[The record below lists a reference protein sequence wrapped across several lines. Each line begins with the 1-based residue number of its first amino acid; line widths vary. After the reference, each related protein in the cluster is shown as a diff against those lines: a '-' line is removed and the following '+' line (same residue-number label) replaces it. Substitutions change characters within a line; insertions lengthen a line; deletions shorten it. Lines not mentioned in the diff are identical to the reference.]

1 MRNLKRA
8 LSLAMAS
15 VMLMGMTVT
24 GVGASYKDVEKSN
37 NNREA
42 IEVLQSVGI
51 MIGDKNGNFN
61 PEQKVTRNEMAVVMS
76 NLMAYNVATYKDTAP
91 FTDVPEWAEPY
102 VAACYT
108 NGITSGTSAKTFSG
122 DEPVTTAQAAL
133 MVMKALGYFQYKS
146 DFKDEWQLATIS
158 QGNKI
163 DLFEDVESPVREA
176 MTRSDV
182 ARLVLNALEAGT
194 VEAEKTNS
202 DITVGDITISGSVV
216 YKYITSGRDYAKSIN
231 DRLVTNNDGTHSSG
245 SIVELGEKLYQGD
258 LQKKN
263 SYKAYDDFGR
273 PANVWTYK
281 SKEIGTYAEKAQY
294 TYTKAISNKD
304 LYNEIGVG
312 VMEDKEYTWN
322 VYYNGVSN
330 GVIKPDKNSTDDF
343 FKTATG
349 TLTEV
354 YVDTANKKVTISV
367 IDTFLAEVVRVN
379 KGEKTTTLSLNYLS
393 PSTNTGSR
401 QTSVELED
409 NTLVEGDKVLVT
421 LYEDGSQF
429 SVATIEKAQTASGK
443 VTAVKSVYDQKK
455 NGKYAV
461 MDEKQYDYVG
471 NTFAKDLADTN
482 LEDPTLNA
490 QTTLYLDAYGNM
502 IAFEA
507 TERSVNYLYVQDSMK
522 ELNGVKVMAVF
533 ADGTKEAV
541 NVDKLTKADGTTVIE
556 TSKLQ
561 QTDVPAGVYAYV
573 KSGSTYQ
580 LKQLADANADTG
592 VWTGTPADQ
601 KYDDGKTGDK
611 VTAAGTYQNKYT
623 AYNIKK
629 GLNAIQVTYYNE
641 VDRKTEAG
649 SQNVVSLNN
658 STIFVDVVGGVI
670 YTGYQ
675 NVPTMNDIDFFV
687 VYNKQLNADVVY
699 ITKGADTTTSD
710 SYFYVL
716 DKTPLTTVKDS
727 KNDYRYEYKVMIN
740 NEKKTVVLKG
750 TNKDN
755 NSNVLDSNKLY
766 KIEKITPS
774 GEITEVKLV
783 STFSTAFQTNQNIAV
798 SKNAGT
804 IRVEKDVNI
813 AGATKNLVDGYT
825 DQRIYSYDK
834 DTTFVQVEL
843 KKNGDVNS
851 VAVASSSI
859 INTTDDNGSPK
870 GFSNVYVISVND
882 KDSRAPKAELVYVI
896 TAHDDQFAD
905 PTVTYP
911 TTLPQNI
918 TKIEVKKADGTVVNS
933 GTQVKDGETLTINVT
948 AASGYKAVVKV
959 NGIDLTGNTHKVTGP
974 VTITV
979 VAEDPNALPADKYPI
994 TIGNQNGLS
1003 TAKKLSM
1010 TYPKADPQ
1018 KPDLGAV
1025 ANAVVAKLTAE
1036 GYTDVKLVTAT
1047 PTTAVK
1053 FNGTK
1058 GAITYGFELNY
1069 DTDVT
1074 VAKATVTLTGTV
1086 TEAQLSDALNAN
1098 DVVTLDADVT
1108 VTQALTVPAG
1118 RTLTV
1123 NAGKTLT
1130 ANGALTVN
1138 GDINGDG
1145 TLTVNG
1151 GLTISGKIKGAGAV
1165 NITGGNVTGGNNIT
1179 STGKVTLSGGTVD
1192 RLNGGTDVEVTDNV
1206 TVTGGATVNGGK
1218 TLTIAQGK
1226 TLTVKGGLIVY
1237 GSVEGAGAVNITGNV
1252 TRGNN
1257 IASTGKI
1264 TLNNGTID
1272 KLANTADVV
1281 VDGTVT
1287 LSGVAEPKALAFGAA
1302 GKVSMS
1308 VATAELKVP
1317 AGTELGSVDVVP
1329 QGKLTLTGDNIKVKA
1344 NATLKIVPADGI
1356 DFSNKTLTGTDATSK
1371 VQFGPNATTRGLT
1384 YGIGNF
1390 YKNGGT
1396 ARVAADADIQ
1406 GKTFEWKNGKWEA
1419 TTP

>member
-24 GVGASYKDVEKSN
+24 GVGASYKDIEKTNS
-37 NNREA
+37 NREA

-61 PEQKVTRNEMAVVMS
+61 PDQKVTRNEMAVVMS

-330 GVIKPDKNSTDDF
+330 GAIKPDKNSTDDF

-401 QTSVELED
+401 QTSVELEET
-409 NTLVEGDKVLVT
+409 TLVEGDKVLVT

-541 NVDKLTKADGTTVIE
+541 NVNKLTKTDNSVVE
-556 TSKLQ
+556 NSSLKQ
-561 QTDVPAGVYAYV
+561 DDVPAGVYAYV

-580 LKQLADANADTG
+580 LKQLADVNTDTG

-611 VTAAGTYQNKYT
+611 ITAAGTYKDKYT

-641 VDRKTEAG
+641 EARKTEAG

-755 NSNVLDSNKLY
+755 AGNVLDSNKLY

-774 GEITEVKLV
+774 GEITEVKVV
-783 STFSTAFQTNQNIAV
+783 SDFSTAFQTGKNIAV

-911 TTLPQNI
+911 TTVPQNI
-918 TKIEVKKADGTVVNS
+918 TKIEVKNANGAVVNS
-933 GTQVKDGETLTINVT
+933 GSQVKVGDKLTINVT
-948 AASGYKAVVKV
+948 PVNGYKPVVKV
-959 NGIDLTGNTHKVTGP
+959 GGSEVAMTETSGVYTGTHTVTGGTNIE
-974 VTITV
+974 VS
-979 VAEDPNALPADKYPI
+979 AQDMNALPADKYII
-994 TIGNQNGLS
+994 TIGNQDGLS

-1010 TYPKADPQ
+1010 AYPKADPQ

-1036 GYTDVKLVTAT
+1036 GYTDVKLTDATSTA
-1047 PTTAVK
+1047 AVK
-1053 FNGTK
+1053 FSGAK
-1058 GAITYGFELNY
+1058 GAITYKFELNY

-1074 VAKATVTLTGTV
+1074 VAKTTVTLTGAVDEAKLTAALASDDTV
-1086 TEAQLSDALNAN
+1086 I
-1098 DVVTLDADVT
+1098 LDADVT
-1108 VTQALTVPAG
+1108 ATAALEVPANK
-1118 RTLTV
+1118 TLTV

-1130 ANGALTVN
+1130 ANGTLTVN
-1138 GDINGDG
+1138 GDINGAG
-1145 TLTVNG
+1145 TLAVKALPTTGVDKVKCASMTVADAATVAAAATLNTDVNFAQGLTVNG
-1151 GLTISGKIKGAGAV
+1151 GSLTIADGK
-1165 NITGGNVTGGNNIT
+1165 TVTT
-1179 STGKVTLSGGTVD
+1179 TTLSAT
-1192 RLNGGTDVEVTDNV
+1192 N
-1206 TVTGGATVNGGK
+1206 TVTGAGN
-1218 TLTIAQGK
+1218 
-1226 TLTVKGGLIVY
+1226 LTVKGAVTTPDNIQVTGVLTLDGATGVTQLNAAVVKLVLKGASDVTVTTARNFTQLGFEGTGTLTIN
-1237 GSVEGAGAVNITGNV
+1237 GSGQDVKVPANAELGNITVTDGTLSLAGNATVKANSTITVAADKNLTIGSNTLTGAADTSKIVFNGNV
-1252 TRGNN
+1252 T
-1257 IASTGKI
+1257 T
-1264 TLNNGTID
+1264 
-1272 KLANTADVV
+1272 
-1281 VDGTVT
+1281 
-1287 LSGVAEPKALAFGAA
+1287 
-1302 GKVSMS
+1302 
-1308 VATAELKVP
+1308 
-1317 AGTELGSVDVVP
+1317 
-1329 QGKLTLTGDNIKVKA
+1329 
-1344 NATLKIVPADGI
+1344 
-1356 DFSNKTLTGTDATSK
+1356 
-1371 VQFGPNATTRGLT
+1371 GLT
-1384 YGIGNF
+1384 HASANF
-1390 YKNGGT
+1390 YKVGGT
-1396 ARVAADADIQ
+1396 DKVTQDSDMAN
-1406 GKTFEWKNGKWEA
+1406 KTFEWKTDKWVA
-1419 TTP
+1419 TT

>member
-911 TTLPQNI
+911 TTVPQNI
-918 TKIEVKKADGTVVNS
+918 TKIEVKNANGAVVNS
-933 GTQVKDGETLTINVT
+933 GSQVKVGDKLTINVT
-948 AASGYKAVVKV
+948 PVNGYKPVVKV
-959 NGIDLTGNTHKVTGP
+959 GGSEVAMTEASGVYTGTHTVTGGTNIE
-974 VTITV
+974 VS
-979 VAEDPNALPADKYPI
+979 AQDMNALPADKYPV
-994 TIGNQNGLS
+994 TIGTESGLNEAG
-1003 TAKKLSM
+1003 AKVITM
-1010 TYPKADPQ
+1010 TYPKGEA
-1018 KPDLGAV
+1018 KPAEDKVISAV
-1025 ANAVVAKLTAE
+1025 LAKLAAD
-1036 GYTDVKLVTAT
+1036 GYADAKMTYTSAADIKF
-1047 PTTAVK
+1047 TAVK
-1053 FNGTK
+1053 NG
-1058 GAITYGFELNY
+1058 ITYNFKLNH
-1069 DTDVT
+1069 TTGVT
-1074 VAKATVTLTGTV
+1074 EEKTKVTLTGTV
-1086 TEAQLSDALNAN
+1086 TETQLTEALTKE
-1098 DVVTLDADVT
+1098 DTVILDADVT
-1108 VTQALTVPAG
+1108 VAQALTVPAG
-1118 RTLTV
+1118 KTLTV

-1138 GDINGDG
+1138 GDITGGG
-1145 TLTVNG
+1145 TLAVKSLPTANVDKVKCANMTVADAATVSAATELGGNVTFSNNLTVNENLTAKG
-1151 GLTISGKIKGAGAV
+1151 NVTVNGDTTVAAGKSISTEAGKTLTLKNVTLTGATGITGAGAVTISGKVTDGDK
-1165 NITGGNVTGGNNIT
+1165 ITA
-1179 STGKVTLSGGTVD
+1179 TGKVTLNAGTSID
-1192 RLNGGTDVEVTDNV
+1192 KMSQSDVVLAGAV
-1206 TVTGGATVNGGK
+1206 TVTDDSTPTKLAFNDGASLTLNG
-1218 TLTIAQGK
+1218 AGK
-1226 TLTVKGGLIVY
+1226 TLTVPANAEL
-1237 GSVEGAGAVNITGNV
+1237 GSITVTAGTLKLAGNATVKAGTTVTVNGALD
-1252 TRGNN
+1252 
-1257 IASTGKI
+1257 
-1264 TLNNGTID
+1264 LNTDKVLNGTGD
-1272 KLANTADVV
+1272 TSKVV
-1281 VDGTVT
+1281 
-1287 LSGVAEPKALAFGAA
+1287 FGAA
-1302 GKVSMS
+1302 
-1308 VATAELKVP
+1308 
-1317 AGTELGSVDVVP
+1317 
-1329 QGKLTLTGDNIKVKA
+1329 
-1344 NATLKIVPADGI
+1344 
-1356 DFSNKTLTGTDATSK
+1356 
-1371 VQFGPNATTRGLT
+1371 ATTANFT
-1384 YGIGNF
+1384 HANGNF
-1390 YKNGGT
+1390 YKTGGT
-1396 ARVAADADIQ
+1396 DKVTADTDMQ
-1406 GKTFEWKNGKWEA
+1406 NKTFEWKTDKWVA
-1419 TTP
+1419 TN

>member
-24 GVGASYKDVEKSN
+24 GVGASYKDIEKTNS
-37 NNREA
+37 NREA

-61 PEQKVTRNEMAVVMS
+61 PDQKVTRNEMAVVMS

-163 DLFEDVESPVREA
+163 DLFKDVESPVREA

-312 VMEDKEYTWN
+312 VMEDKEYTWS

-330 GVIKPDKNSTDDF
+330 GAIKPDKNSTDDF

-541 NVDKLTKADGTTVIE
+541 NVDKLTKVGNTVVE
-556 TSKLQ
+556 NSSLQ
-561 QTDVPAGVYAYV
+561 QGDVPAGVYSYV

-580 LKQLADANADTG
+580 LKELVDANADVG
-592 VWTGTPADQ
+592 VWTGSPADQ
-601 KYDDGKTGDK
+601 KYDNGKTGDK
-611 VTAAGTYQNKYT
+611 VAGNGTYKDKWT

-641 VDRKTEAG
+641 EARKTEAG

-755 NSNVLDSNKLY
+755 AGNVLDSNKLY

-774 GEITEVKLV
+774 GEITEVKVV
-783 STFSTAFQTNQNIAV
+783 SDFSTAFQTGKNIAV
-798 SKNAGT
+798 SKDAGT
-804 IRVEKDVNI
+804 IRVENDVNI
-813 AGATKNLVDGYT
+813 AGANKNQVDGYPN
-825 DQRIYSYDK
+825 QRIYSYDK

-859 INTTDDNGSPK
+859 INTTNDNGNPK

-959 NGIDLTGNTHKVTGP
+959 NGNDLTGNTHKVSGP

-994 TIGNQNGLS
+994 TIGNEDGL
-1003 TAKKLSM
+1003 TNAKKLSM
-1010 TYPKADPQ
+1010 TYPKTDNQ
-1018 KPDLGAV
+1018 KPGLDAV

-1036 GYTDVKLVTAT
+1036 GYTDVKLVAAT
-1047 PTTAVK
+1047 PATAVK
-1053 FNGTK
+1053 FSGTK
-1058 GAITYGFELNY
+1058 GVIPYNFELDYTN
-1069 DTDVT
+1069 DVT
-1074 VAKATVTLTGTV
+1074 VAKTTKTLTGTV
-1086 TEAQLSDALNAN
+1086 SEKDLTAALASD
-1098 DVVTLDADVT
+1098 DTVILDADVT
-1108 VTQALTVPAG
+1108 VAQALTVDAG
-1118 RTLTV
+1118 KTLTV

-1130 ANGALTVN
+1130 ANGTLTVN
-1138 GDINGDG
+1138 GDITGGG
-1145 TLTVNG
+1145 TLAVKSLPTANVDKVKCANMTVADAATVSAAATLNTDANFAQGLTVNG
-1151 GLTISGKIKGAGAV
+1151 GA
-1165 NITGGNVTGGNNIT
+1165 
-1179 STGKVTLSGGTVD
+1179 
-1192 RLNGGTDVEVTDNV
+1192 
-1206 TVTGGATVNGGK
+1206 
-1218 TLTIAQGK
+1218 LTIADGK
-1226 TLTVKGGLIVY
+1226 TVTTTTLSATNTVIGAGNLTVKGAVTTPDNIQVTGVLTLDGATGVNQLNAAVVKLVLKGASDVTVTTARDFTQLSFEGTGTMTIN
-1237 GSVEGAGAVNITGNV
+1237 GSGVSVGVPANAELGNITV
-1252 TRGNN
+1252 T
-1257 IASTGKI
+1257 
-1264 TLNNGTID
+1264 
-1272 KLANTADVV
+1272 
-1281 VDGTVT
+1281 DGTLKLV
-1287 LSGVAEPKALAFGAA
+1287 GD
-1302 GKVSMS
+1302 
-1308 VATAELKVP
+1308 AT
-1317 AGTELGSVDVVP
+1317 
-1329 QGKLTLTGDNIKVKA
+1329 VKA
-1344 NATLKIVPADGI
+1344 GSKIDVAANKAI
-1356 DFSNKTLTGTDATSK
+1356 DFGNKTLTGADTTSK
-1371 VQFGPNATTRGLT
+1371 VVIGAGATTSNFNHANS
-1384 YGIGNF
+1384 NF
-1390 YKNGGT
+1390 YKAT
-1396 ARVAADADIQ
+1396 KTDKVTQDSDMQ
-1406 GKTFEWKNGKWEA
+1406 SKTFTWDTTLGAGGNEKGWKA
-1419 TTP
+1419 DS